1 MSDQVYT
8 TEQLN
13 SVLRRLTSAQLQFVA
28 ARLYTDTD
36 AEAAEAIGVP
46 AAIVYNWPN
55 KALVNEAVTMTNAVY
70 IKPVAQDLL
79 HRLVVPAIMRL
90 GEIIADP
97 EAHNRDV
104 LRAISDVLDRSD
116 ITKKSMVESR
126 VTQEVSFTS
135 EALRRAAD
143 QVAALERELLAD
155 DDDSDGDG
163 GDA

>member
-46 AAIVYNWPN
+46 AATVYNWPN

-79 HRLVVPAIMRL
+79 HRRACQRL
-90 GEIIADP
+90 WPGEIIADP
-97 EAHNRDV
+97 EAAQPRC
-104 LRAISDVLDRSD
+104 
-116 ITKKSMVESR
+116 
-126 VTQEVSFTS
+126 F
-135 EALRRAAD
+135 
-143 QVAALERELLAD
+143 
-155 DDDSDGDG
+155 
-163 GDA
+163 